1 MGLSL
6 FDTFPV
12 GGGRNIGVPILND
25 IVIMFAM
32 AIVVIYLCQI
42 MNIPSVVGLLITGV
56 LAGPNGLG
64 LIKEIHTVEVMADLG
79 VILLLFTIGLEFS
92 LGKLLEIKKTVLAG
106 GTLQVVLTTIIIALL
121 TRQLGRPGGEAVF
134 AGFLI
139 SLSSTAIVLKLLQER
154 AEIDSP
160 YGRSTLGILI
170 FQDIVIIPMVLFTP
184 ILADSSSGL
193 EDSPLI
199 LLGKLVLILV
209 LMFVGTK
216 WAAPVILY
224 KIARQR
230 SRELFIISIVT
241 ICMAVAWFTSSL
253 GLSVSLGAFLAG
265 LIISES
271 EYSHQA
277 LGNILPFKDV
287 FTSIFFVSI
296 GMLLNIHILV
306 QQPVAVL
313 LITLAII
320 FIKLATGMF
329 AIILLG
335 FPLRTAVL
343 TGLALG
349 QVGEFSFILSDVG
362 MSYGLLNDYF
372 YQIFIAVSVLTMA
385 LSPFLINLAPRIA
398 DACMRLPLPGRL
410 KIGQVPESQI
420 ESNPLNDHLVII
432 GYGVNGRNLA
442 RAAAAAGISYMIIEQ
457 NPDTVKQE
465 KSKGEPIV
473 FGDAT
478 QMEVLQHCNIRA
490 ARVVVIAISDPAATV
505 RITDLV
511 RRLSPTVHIIV
522 RTRYVQEIKPL
533 YEVGANDV
541 IPQEFETSVEIFALV
556 LKKYLVSRND
566 IEAFIAEVR
575 SDGYEMLRSLSR
587 RSPNFQDIKLHHHD
601 AEIVNILVEE
611 NSCVAGK
618 TLAEINM
625 RGKFGASLLLI
636 QSGEHT
642 IVNPGRDDRLEAGD
656 QVVVFGSPEI
666 VNDIS
671 ELFGNPLKS
680 C

>member
-1 MGLSL
+1 MDYPFLI
-6 FDTFPV
+6 P
-12 GGGRNIGVPILND
+12 GGGRTINVPILND

-32 AIVVIYLCQI
+32 AIVVIYLCQL
-42 MNIPSVVGLLITGV
+42 MHMPSVVGLLITGV

-64 LIKEIHTVEVMADLG
+64 LIKDIHTVEVMADLG

-92 LGKLLEIKKTVLAG
+92 IGKLLEIKKTVLVG
-106 GTLQVVLTTIIIALL
+106 GALQVVLTTLVIAFL
-121 TRQLGRPGGEAVF
+121 TCQIGQPTGEAIF
-134 AGFLI
+134 IGFLI
-139 SLSSTAIVLKLLQER
+139 SLSSTAIVLKLVQER
-154 AEIDSP
+154 AELDSP
-160 YGRSTLGILI
+160 YGRSTLGILV

-193 EDSPLI
+193 LDSPLV
-199 LLGKLVLILV
+199 LLGKVVLILV
-209 LMFVGTK
+209 LMFAGTK
-216 WAAPVILY
+216 WAAPLVLY
-224 KIARQR
+224 KVARQR
-230 SRELFIISIVT
+230 SRELFILSIVT

-271 EYSHQA
+271 DYSHQA

-296 GMLLNIHILV
+296 GMLLNISIFI
-306 QQPVAVL
+306 QQPITVI

-320 FIKLATGMF
+320 LVKLTAGML

-335 FPLRTAVL
+335 FPLRTAIL

-349 QVGEFSFILSDVG
+349 QVGEFSFILSEVG

-385 LSPFLINLAPRIA
+385 LSPFLINHASRIA
-398 DACMRLPLPGRL
+398 DACMRFPLPVRL
-410 KIGQVPESQI
+410 KSGKISEI
-420 ESNPLNDHLVII
+420 KDESNPLNDHLVII

-442 RAAAAAGISYMIIEQ
+442 RAAGASGIPYMIIEQ
-457 NPDTVKQE
+457 NPDTVRKE
-465 KSKGEPIV
+465 KSKGEPII

-478 QMEVLQHCNIRA
+478 QIEVLQHCNIRA

-505 RITDLV
+505 RITDLI
-511 RRLSPTVHIIV
+511 RRLSPAVHIIV

-533 YEVGANDV
+533 YAVGANDV
-541 IPQEFETSVEIFALV
+541 IPQEFETSVEIFTLV

-575 SDGYEMLRSLSR
+575 SDGYEMLRSLTR
-587 RSPNFQDIKLHHHD
+587 RSPTFQDIKLHHHD
-601 AEIVNILVEE
+601 AEIVNLLVED
-611 NSCVAGK
+611 NSCVVGK

-625 RGKFGASLLLI
+625 RGKFGGSLLLI
-636 QSGEHT
+636 QRGEQT
-642 IVNPGRDDRLEAGD
+642 IVNPGRDDLLEAGD
-656 QVVVFGSPEI
+656 QVVVFGSPAV

-671 ELFGNPLKS
+671 ALLS
-680 C
+680 QS